1 MRVRPGGPSF
11 TGIASPD
18 ERIQMTAGRSHRI
31 STPDRVGSD
40 AGAERPEP
48 SHGLITAV
56 VCLALAAV
64 VAAMASLNVA
74 LPDIARQTHA
84 SQTDLVWVIDAYSL
98 AFASLLLIGGGFG
111 DRYGR
116 RMALIVGLSIFAV
129 GSVIAMFATT
139 ASELIALR
147 AVNGLG
153 AALVMPATLST
164 ITSTFPESKR
174 AGAVSI
180 WAAVGGGAAILGLL
194 ASGLLLAAFSWRA
207 IFALNVVLA
216 AIALAGTL
224 RVVPESAAPDA
235 PRLDVGGAALA
246 VTALVALIFSVIE
259 APTYGWLAARTIA
272 GLALAGTLLVAFV
285 LWELRQEHPLLDP
298 RVFRRRS
305 LSTGS
310 MSIFIQFFAFF
321 GFTFIGMQY
330 LQLVRGDTPLLAAV
344 HVLPL
349 ALAMMPASRITP
361 RLTARHGTR
370 AVCAGGLVLVAA
382 GLAIIAQAGT
392 DTPYLLMAAGLLVLG
407 TGMGVAM
414 TPATSAI
421 TGALPPAQQGV
432 GSALNDLSREVGGAT
447 GIAVIGS
454 ILTSTYSSRVD
465 LGGLSRGVAAQ
476 VKSSYAAAS
485 RFGADVADRA
495 HTAFV
500 TAMHVAL
507 LTGAGAALVA
517 AVATVILLRR
527 REYEL
532 PADETATAPPPTR
545 PTAGA
550 VTVTPAV
557 DVARRTSIATAGAA
571 GTGCELVPQTIRMR
585 YRRPL

>member
-1 MRVRPGGPSF
+1 MTAWHPHRTSTLGPF
-11 TGIASPD
+11 RRHASP
-18 ERIQMTAGRSHRI
+18 RR
-31 STPDRVGSD
+31 PDV
-40 AGAERPEP
+40 
-48 SHGLITAV
+48 SHGLITVV

-74 LPDIARQTHA
+74 LPDIARETHA

-116 RMALIVGLSIFAV
+116 RMALIVGLLIFGI

-139 ASELIALR
+139 AGELIALR

-194 ASGLLLAAFSWRA
+194 ASGLLLAAFSWRS
-207 IFALNVVLA
+207 IFAFNVVLA
-216 AIALAGTL
+216 VIALTGTL
-224 RVVPESAAPDA
+224 HVVPESADPDA

-246 VTALVALIFSVIE
+246 VIALVALIFSVIE
-259 APTYGWLAARTIA
+259 APTYGWLAVRTAA
-272 GLALAGTLLVAFV
+272 GLILAGVLIVAFV
-285 LWELRQEHPLLDP
+285 LWELRQEHPLLNP
-298 RVFRRRS
+298 RVFRKRS

-330 LQLVRGDTPLLAAV
+330 LQLVRGDSPLLAAV

-349 ALAMMPASRITP
+349 AAAMMPASRITP
-361 RLTARHGTR
+361 GLAARHGTR
-370 AVCAGGLVLVAA
+370 TVCAGGLVLVAA

-392 DTPYLLMAAGLLVLG
+392 DTPYLLLAAGLVVLG
-407 TGMGVAM
+407 VGMGLAM

-421 TGALPPAQQGV
+421 TGSLPPAQQGV
-432 GSALNDLSREVGGAT
+432 GSALNDLSREVGGAA

-454 ILTSTYSSRVD
+454 ILTSTYSSRVNVS
-465 LGGLSRGVAAQ
+465 GLSNHVATE
-476 VKSSYAAAS
+476 VRSSYAAAS
-485 RFGADVADRA
+485 RFGLEVADRA
-495 HTAFV
+495 HAAFV
-500 TAMHVAL
+500 TAMHVSL
-507 LTGAGAALVA
+507 LTGAGAALLAALATVVLLRHWHEPVPA
-517 AVATVILLRR
+517 AEAMSAPIPIGAVA
-527 REYEL
+527 
-532 PADETATAPPPTR
+532 
-545 PTAGA
+545 G
-550 VTVTPAV
+550 
-557 DVARRTSIATAGAA
+557 VARVVPARSAAERAAATTDA
-571 GTGCELVPQTIRMR
+571 GTAVGCEMVPQTPRLR
-585 YRRPL
+585 YHQSV